1 MGYMRIMVQRQGYAI
16 VKADT
21 EEQALEAA
29 MSLSENDF
37 DWESVDGN
45 VLADAEVVEKCGP
58 CGEPLEADA
67 PAKKKT
73 TPIGVVFFCQKGQ
86 CLNRFSGRSPWF
98 GSMPLCPGQSS

>member
-58 CGEPLEADA
+58 CGE
-67 PAKKKT
+67 T
-73 TPIGVVFFCQKGQ
+73 V
-86 CLNRFSGRSPWF
+86 RS
-98 GSMPLCPGQSS
+98 